1 MAIFDSKNFNGN
13 VFKQYVDRV
22 PNLNRNELIK
32 SRAIKKRQDI
42 ADSMSDQVGGNYVTI
57 PLARHHQRARFPRTM
72 TVLPTSPAT
81 PPRLSPTPAL
91 SWAARRHGL
100 SATSPTTSPAARYS
114 RLRRISDR

>member
-42 ADSMSDQVGGNYVTI
+42 AQSMSDQVGGNYVTI
-57 PLARHHQRARFPRTM
+57 PLARYHQRHRSSELRRFYQHHRNQHQDFLPLPRCRGPRTGM
-72 TVLPTSPAT
+72 
-81 PPRLSPTPAL
+81 
-91 SWAARRHGL
+91 
-100 SATSPTTSPAARYS
+100 
-114 RLRRISDR
+114 D

>member
-42 ADSMSDQVGGNYVTI
+42 AQSMSDQVGGNYVTI
-57 PLARHHQRARFPRTM
+57 PLRGIISG
-72 TVLPTSPAT
+72 TVPQNYDGSTNITAT
-81 PPRLSPTPAL
+81 NT
-91 SWAARRHGL
+91 
-100 SATSPTTSPAARYS
+100 
-114 RLRRISDR
+114 

>member
-42 ADSMSDQVGGNYVTI
+42 ADSMSDQVGGN
-57 PLARHHQRARFPRTM
+57 
-72 TVLPTSPAT
+72 
-81 PPRLSPTPAL
+81 
-91 SWAARRHGL
+91 
-100 SATSPTTSPAARYS
+100 
-114 RLRRISDR
+114 